1 MLPNHKTNNFTV
13 WKLSNFN
20 RLFVRMIINTKNLS
34 RARARSSIES
44 TTRVD
49 TLTKRWISF
58 RLEYS
63 KIEYVFWENT
73 RFDSFSTSLH

>member
-1 MLPNHKTNNFTV
+1 
-13 WKLSNFN
+13 
-20 RLFVRMIINTKNLS
+20 MIINTKNLS

-63 KIEYVFWENT
+63 KIEYVFFWENT
-73 RFDSFSTSLH
+73 RFDSFSTRLTLIHRLNESLNNSIQL

>member
-49 TLTKRWISF
+49 TLPKDGLVLDLNIR
-58 RLEYS
+58 
-63 KIEYVFWENT
+63 K
-73 RFDSFSTSLH
+73 

>member
-34 RARARSSIES
+34 RARSSIES
-44 TTRVD
+44 MTRVD
-49 TLTKRWISF
+49 ILTKRWISF
-58 RLEYS
+58 GLEYS
-63 KIEYVFWENT
+63 KIEYVFLGKY
-73 RFDSFSTSLH
+73 SL